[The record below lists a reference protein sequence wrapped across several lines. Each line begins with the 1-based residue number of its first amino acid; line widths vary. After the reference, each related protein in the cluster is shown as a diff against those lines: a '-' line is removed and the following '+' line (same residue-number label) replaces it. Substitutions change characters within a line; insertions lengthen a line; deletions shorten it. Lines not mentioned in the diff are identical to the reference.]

1 MSGMVERVARA
12 IEPHA
17 WGRAGKWNDTR
28 SAKSRRTVS
37 MFQARAAIEA
47 MREPTEAMRVR
58 MAETADCR
66 PTAVLVS
73 ELTCAEMWRQA
84 IDFALESE

>member
-1 MSGMVERVARA
+1 
-12 IEPHA
+12 
-17 WGRAGKWNDTR
+17 
-28 SAKSRRTVS
+28 